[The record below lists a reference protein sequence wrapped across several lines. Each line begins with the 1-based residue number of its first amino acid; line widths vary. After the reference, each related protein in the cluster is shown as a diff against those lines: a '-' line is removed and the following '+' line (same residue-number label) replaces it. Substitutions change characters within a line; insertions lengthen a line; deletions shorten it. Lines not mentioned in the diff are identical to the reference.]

1 MIKGYI
7 IDMDGTILD
16 SMQIWE
22 NAAITLLKNKD
33 IIVDNELKN
42 ILAPLSI
49 KEAIDYIKK
58 RYCLSESVTE
68 IQNLMFNLIE
78 YQYLNEANLK
88 SGVKEFIEKC
98 NFLDKKLCLLTANQ
112 RDLTIKILTK
122 HKLIGYFNQIIT
134 CDDTSLTKQNSEI
147 YKHAAKQ
154 LNLKINECIVI
165 EDALHAIRT
174 AKKAGF
180 IVWGVAD
187 QSNLKDWKKIR
198 LVSDLTFKDMEYME
212 VL

>member
-7 IDMDGTILD
+7 IDMDGTLLD
-16 SMQIWE
+16 SMEIWE
-22 NAAITLLKNKD
+22 NAAITFLKNKG

-49 KEAIDYIKK
+49 KEAINYIKK
-58 RYCLSESVTE
+58 RYYLSESLTE
-68 IQNLMFNLIE
+68 IQNLVLDLIE

-88 SGVKEFIEKC
+88 SGVREFIKKC
-98 NFLDKKLCLLTANQ
+98 VLLNKKLCLLTANQ

-122 HKLIGYFNQIIT
+122 HKLIDYFNQIIT
-134 CDDTSLTKQNSEI
+134 CDDTSLTKQNPYI
-147 YKHAAKQ
+147 YKYAAKQ

-165 EDALHAIRT
+165 EDALHAINT

-187 QSNLKDWKKIR
+187 QSNLKDWIKIKSI
-198 LVSDLTFKDMEYME
+198 SDLTFKNIKYME